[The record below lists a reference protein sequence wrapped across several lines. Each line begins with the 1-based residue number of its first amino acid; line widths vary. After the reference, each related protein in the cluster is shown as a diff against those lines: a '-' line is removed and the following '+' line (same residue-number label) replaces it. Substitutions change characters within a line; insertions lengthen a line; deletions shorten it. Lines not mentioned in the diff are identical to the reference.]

1 MQRITVSRRAIQVI
15 ASNVKV
21 DIILRGNWRFLPGQI
36 QRHTL
41 RHKIFD
47 VEIPHALLVIARIR
61 ANMPH
66 AGLGAAIERIVEAI
80 KAVLRLHNDRTRHL
94 SVRAQHVK
102 FYRLIGKRFAIAVAK
117 QAVQDHRF
125 TRTIEIA
132 RAKHKELFAVTRVT
146 GDIKLR
152 QIQRRKFEV
161 EKRRLAIFTGQ
172 DQRGFFIGLQF
183 RMTIGVAVR
192 LGQGLPFIVQKGN
205 GHT

>member
-1 MQRITVSRRAIQVI
+1 M
-15 ASNVKV
+15 
-21 DIILRGNWRFLPGQI
+21 PGQI

-47 VEIPHALLVIARIR
+47 VEIPHALLVIPRIR

-66 AGLGAAIERIVEAI
+66 AGLGAAIKRIVEAI
-80 KAVLRLHNDRTRHL
+80 KAVLRLHNDRTRYRRPDAARQ
-94 SVRAQHVK
+94 V
-102 FYRLIGKRFAIAVAK
+102 YRLLGKRFAIAVAK
-117 QAVQDHRF
+117 QAVKDHRF

-161 EKRRLAIFTGQ
+161 KKRGLAIFTG
-172 DQRGFFIGLQF
+172 GISAASLSVSSF
-183 RMTIGVAVR
+183 A
-192 LGQGLPFIVQKGN
+192 
-205 GHT
+205 